1 MSISRPANLV
11 RRGVKVLKSNKGHQ
25 KHSCELIYVYKT
37 KKKKKWVDLL
47 SLTEG
52 LQNLSV

>member
-25 KHSCELIYVYKT
+25 KHSCELINVYKT
-37 KKKKKWVDLL
+37 KKKKKGVDLL